1 MTRKWV
7 SRIISL
13 VGLYAVLLFL
23 NKGSDKAFDNFG
35 DTPILWWGMFALI
48 ALLALFQVG
57 TTLSILSNVG
67 GAKNRRPQDISAEN
81 RQPTP
86 NAARLIAELNTM
98 GFTRL
103 GETLTKIP
111 LMGKG
116 VTWLLVSADK
126 TDTAE
131 VIDIGRGMP
140 AMVQF
145 STVFMDEA
153 VLETSYPIGENQDSA
168 LHRARYNTESLA
180 SAYQQHLTERAAMQ
194 TEHGSPRPISNM
206 PQYQEWDIRYRELH
220 VRKRLGR
227 PVLPSIL
234 LSVWFV
240 VLLGLFAFMGIA
252 SENPDQFS
260 DETMFTVIAIGI
272 GFLTIGGLIVLALN
286 AKDMKIGKDI
296 SAAKAKE
303 SQPFQPAQPTPPPQ
317 FPPLP

>member
-13 VGLYAVLLFL
+13 VGLYVFLVFL
-23 NKGSDKAFDNFG
+23 NKGSDKAFDNFA
-35 DTPILWWGMFALI
+35 DTPIIWWGMFALI
-48 ALLALFQVG
+48 ALIALVQIG
-57 TTLSILSNVG
+57 STLSILSNVG

-86 NAARLIAELNTM
+86 NAARLITELNTM

-131 VIDIGRGMP
+131 VIDIGKRMP
-140 AMVQF
+140 AMAQF

-168 LHRARYNTESLA
+168 LHRARYNTTSLA
-180 SAYQQHLTERAAMQ
+180 AAYQQHLTERAAMQ
-194 TEHGSPRPISNM
+194 TEHGSARPISNM

-234 LSVWFV
+234 LSLWFV

-260 DETMFTVIAIGI
+260 DETLFSVIAVGI
-272 GFLTIGGLIVLALN
+272 GFLTIGGLIVLALS
-286 AKDMKIGKDI
+286 AKDMKIGMDI

-303 SQPFQPAQPTPPPQ
+303 SAQPTPPPQ